1 MNEAVRKPLGEL
13 ADIIMGQSPESE
25 SYNDKGKGIPFY
37 QGKSDFGAIY
47 PTVRMYCD
55 APKKFAIANDIL
67 MSVRAPIG
75 DVNIAQEKCCIGR
88 GLAAIRPKE
97 NIILKYLFYL
107 LEYYK
112 ERLAEQG
119 TGSTFKAIGKDILNE
134 FPIPVWDVKIQQN
147 IADTMDGIQKLIFN
161 RQKALSLLD
170 ELVKSRFIEMFGDI
184 NVNDKNWPVKPLGEL
199 CSIYRGGSPRPINAF
214 LGGDVPWIKIGD
226 ATKGDEI
233 YLHETKE
240 HIIQEGVKKSRMVK
254 KGSLIF
260 ANCGVSLGF
269 ARIITF
275 DGCIHDGWLSFED
288 IDESLD
294 KVFLLLSL
302 NQMTEHFREIAPE
315 GTQPNLNTA
324 IMKGHQQIIPPI
336 ELQRQF
342 VAFIKLADKSKVAV
356 QRSIDTLQIWKAKL
370 MQEYF
375 G

>member
-1 MNEAVRKPLGEL
+1 
-13 ADIIMGQSPESE
+13 MGQSPPSDH
-25 SYNDKGKGIPFY
+25 YNTHREGLPFY
-37 QGKSDFGAIY
+37 QGNADFGKLNPHAR
-47 PTVRMYCD
+47 VWCNV
-55 APKKFAIANDIL
+55 PKKTAKAGDIL
-67 MSVRAPIG
+67 LSVRAPIG
-75 DVNIAQEKCCIGR
+75 ALNIATETCCIGR
-88 GLAAIRPKE
+88 GLAALTAIPG
-97 NIILKYLFYL
+97 NCVPMYLYYALKSKVHV
-107 LEYYK
+107 LEQ
-112 ERLAEQG
+112 QG
-119 TGSTFKAIGKDILNE
+119 NGSIFKAIGKE
-134 FPIPVWDVKIQQN
+134 
-147 IADTMDGIQKLIFN
+147 
-161 RQKALSLLD
+161 ALSELKLPVYPLEKQEHIAHLFRHMDRMEDTLEDSCSVHD
-170 ELVKSRFIEMFGDI
+170 ELVKSRFVEMFGDI
-184 NVNDKNWPVKPLGEL
+184 NINDKNWPVKPLGEL

-315 GTQPNLNTA
+315 GTQPNLNIA

-336 ELQRQF
+336 NLQRQF
-342 VAFIKLADKSKVAV
+342 VEFIKLTDKSKFAV
-356 QRSIDTLQIWKAKL
+356 PHSIETLRTLKAKL